1 MTKTKRRKYR
11 NKTKGKRRNY
21 LKRQKGGLFGFRPFG
36 TSNPVVPTNSE
47 IEMTQKNP
55 KYESEIQIEKE
66 RPRVGIE
73 KLVGDRDKLQD
84 SASNAYMAS
93 SATAVTAGIITGLA
107 ATGIGMPVAGLL
119 AGALLIANKMLDLY
133 KFNLL
138 LRLLMQDAIFI
149 IMDCYLL
156 FCLIEKSYQIIEK
169 FDDPDNDCSMFKKR
183 SDDSDSDAAIID
195 SIGPIFK
202 SNDDIDDG
210 SGGINKQYQPKTA
223 ATTPVVDLSTGLAR
237 TIIKDKVRKYQINSI
252 MQAQL
257 RYQIEKLIKLLLS
270 IMETNIL
277 DAIIEE
283 PSLTG
288 NAFGDLLRLE
298 KAERTKSGKWSSKTF
313 LRNYNRKFAGAYYIT
328 EINNILTI
336 VNSYIILLKSNLDSV
351 LKKFEILANTT
362 YILIWQAILCTKEYN
377 SYIKPNTQDVLKEA
391 KEDARTVNVNKLI
404 KSMELVTKVE
414 ELEKQDT
421 VGGRRSRFVRKTVK
435 RRVKRRQSVRKK
447 V

>member
-1 MTKTKRRKYR
+1 MIKTKRRKYR

-21 LKRQKGGLFGFRPFG
+21 LKRQKGGVKIFGYNPFG
-36 TSNPVVPTNSE
+36 SSKPVVPLNSE
-47 IEMTQKNP
+47 IEMTQLNQN
-55 KYESEIQIEKE
+55 YEPE
-66 RPRVGIE
+66 RPREKIGIE

-84 SASNAYMAS
+84 SASNAYIAS
-93 SATAVTAGIITGLA
+93 SATAVAAGIITGLA

-156 FCLIEKSYQIIEK
+156 FILIEKSYQIIEN
-169 FDDPDNDCSMFKKR
+169 FDDPVNDKCSNSGFSTELSK
-183 SDDSDSDAAIID
+183 
-195 SIGPIFK
+195 SIG
-202 SNDDIDDG
+202 SIDDG

-223 ATTPVVDLSTGLAR
+223 STTSVVDLSTGLAR
-237 TIIKDKVRKYQINSI
+237 KIIKDKVRKYQINSI

-257 RYQIEKLIKLLLS
+257 QYQIEKLIKLLLS
-270 IMETNIL
+270 IMETKIL

-288 NAFGDLLRLE
+288 NAFGDLLRKE
-298 KAERTKSGKWSSKTF
+298 KDERTGSNWYDGKKF
-313 LRNYNRKFAGAYYIT
+313 IRNYNRKFAGGYYIT

-362 YILIWQAILCTKEYN
+362 YILIWKAILCTKEYN

-391 KEDARTVNVNKLI
+391 KEDARTVGVKDLI

-435 RRVKRRQSVRKK
+435 RRVKRRRSVRKK